1 MKRAT
6 IVFGLAGIAGALA
19 AVIAF
24 ELLGGLGEN
33 ADVAS
38 PNAIRTGPDAPIAQ
52 SPSTRATAAEV
63 TASILARPLF
73 VPGRRPD
80 RAPESAT
87 PEKTVTDLPRLT
99 GIVTVMGKKLAI
111 FQPWGGGKPIVGG
124 VGTDIEGRKI
134 QAISVDE
141 IVMVGPDGAER
152 VRPLPDPGLNH
163 VAQPAPPRAPF
174 SAGLGPR
181 PRRRIG
187 VTP

>member
-6 IVFGLAGIAGALA
+6 IVLGLTGIACALA
-19 AVIAF
+19 AIIALEF
-24 ELLGGLGEN
+24 LGGVGEN
-33 ADVAS
+33 ADAGS
-38 PNAIRTGPDAPIAQ
+38 PTAMRTGADAPVTPIL
-52 SPSTRATAAEV
+52 STRAAAPEV
-63 TASILARPLF
+63 TGSILARPLF
-73 VPGRRPD
+73 APGRRPD
-80 RAPESAT
+80 RSPESPT

-134 QAISVDE
+134 QTISVDE
-141 IVMVGPDGAER
+141 IVMTGPDGAER
-152 VRPLPDPGLNH
+152 IRPLPDPSLNH
-163 VAQPAPPRAPF
+163 VAQSAPPRAPF
-174 SAGLGPR
+174 SPALAPR

>member
-1 MKRAT
+1 VKRAT
-6 IVFGLAGIAGALA
+6 IVLGVAAIACALA
-19 AVIAF
+19 AVVAL
-24 ELLGGLGEN
+24 ELLDGIGEN
-33 ADVAS
+33 ADAAS
-38 PNAIRTGPDAPIAQ
+38 PGAVRTGTDAPMAQ
-52 SPSTRATAAEV
+52 IPSTRGAAPEV

-73 VPGRRPD
+73 APGRRPD

-134 QAISVDE
+134 QAISIDE
-141 IVMVGPDGAER
+141 IVMTGPDGAER
-152 VRPLPDPGLNH
+152 IRPLPDPGLNH
-163 VAQPAPPRAPF
+163 VAQPVLPRPPF
-174 SAGLGPR
+174 AGGPAPR

>member
-6 IVFGLAGIAGALA
+6 IVLGLTGIACALA
-19 AVIAF
+19 AVIAL
-24 ELLGGLGEN
+24 ELLGGIGAN
-33 ADVAS
+33 ADAAS
-38 PNAIRTGPDAPIAQ
+38 TTALRAGADAPMTPTA
-52 SPSTRATAAEV
+52 STQATAPEV
-63 TASILARPLF
+63 TANILARPLF
-73 VPGRRPD
+73 TPGRRPD
-80 RAPESAT
+80 RAAESAN

-111 FQPWGGGKPIVGG
+111 FQPWGGGKPIIGA

-141 IVMVGPDGAER
+141 IVIVGPDGAER
-152 VRPLPDPGLNH
+152 IRPLPDPGLNH
-163 VAQPAPPRAPF
+163 VAQPAPARAPF
-174 SAGLGPR
+174 SAGLAPR